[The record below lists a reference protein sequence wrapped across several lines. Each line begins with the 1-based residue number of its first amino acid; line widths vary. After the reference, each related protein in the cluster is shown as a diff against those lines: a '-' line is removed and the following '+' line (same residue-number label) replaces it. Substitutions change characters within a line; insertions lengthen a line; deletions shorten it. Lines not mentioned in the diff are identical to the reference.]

1 MFITFELQGSQQVD
15 YKWSGVGFGEFLVS
29 NYGIAYAS
37 IDGRGTGF
45 QSDDFTFELYEK
57 LGTVE
62 MEVSCIQKLAPI
74 RILITYRK

>member
-1 MFITFELQGSQQVD
+1 MTHQLYNTSVKCFDNFELKGSQQVD

-45 QSDDFTFELYEK
+45 QSDDFTFELYKK

-62 MEVSCIQKLAPI
+62 MEVSCNQN
-74 RILITYRK
+74 

>member
-1 MFITFELQGSQQVD
+1 MLITFELKGSQQVD

-45 QSDDFTFELYEK
+45 QSDDFTFELYKK

-62 MEVSCIQKLAPI
+62 MEVSCNEKY
-74 RILITYRK
+74 ITASNSNDI

>member
-1 MFITFELQGSQQVD
+1 MLIIFGLKGSQQVD

-45 QSDDFTFELYEK
+45 QSDDFTFELYKK

-62 MEVSCIQKLAPI
+62 MEVSCINLPT
-74 RILITYRK
+74 LI